1 MGLYGFD
8 TAHKSGDF
16 SGSALTARLETAEI
30 ASEDGSV
37 LYCDNV
43 RPLVQGA
50 TATNTVYLAT
60 RSTLTTDHTY
70 TSGVTQNSV
79 TGEHNLRDAARYM
92 RFRVDIAGGFEHAL
106 GVRVKIKSGGVR

>member
-1 MGLYGFD
+1 MYGFD

-16 SGSALTARLETAEI
+16 SGSALTARLETAEV
-30 ASEDGSV
+30 ASEDGTV

-43 RPLVQGA
+43 RPLVQGS

-60 RSTLTTDHTY
+60 RNTLTPAHTY
-70 TSGVTQNSV
+70 SSGVTQNSA

-92 RFRVDIAGGFEHAL
+92 RFRVDIAGGFDHAL
-106 GVRVKIKSGGVR
+106 GVRAKVKSGGVR